1 MSLRWLAIITVTLSA
16 CAVHGRTSLI
26 AGMAPPPPPPPSAVA
41 SAHAE
46 VSIDIEISFFGVP
59 LRGVEDVVFVLDRS
73 GSMGLVSA
81 GVSGRALGMGKTSS
95 ALASIGGSL
104 LNQAVHNPLPSKL
117 DSAKRELIDTLYAM
131 PAGTSFGVIFFD
143 NQINA
148 LAPRMWVLDQHSRE
162 RAAAFIR
169 AIKPGGSTAA
179 VPAMRLAYNMG
190 ARRIILLSDGLANS
204 GGNGGDLLREARS
217 AMRAGLR
224 IDTVGLGLDQDDA
237 LLQNLAAESGGIS
250 VMR

>member
-1 MSLRWLAIITVTLSA
+1 MGNRWLAITITVTLSA
-16 CAVHGRTSLI
+16 CAVHGQSALI
-26 AGMAPPPPPPPSAVA
+26 TGPAPPPPQPSPVA

-46 VSIDIEISFFGVP
+46 VSIDLEISFFGVP
-59 LRGVEDVVFVLDRS
+59 LRGAEDVVFVLDRS

-81 GVSGRALGMGKTSS
+81 GVSGGALGMGKTGS
-95 ALASIGGSL
+95 ALASIGGTL
-104 LNQAVHNPLPSKL
+104 LNEAAHNPLPSKL
-117 DSAKRELIDTLYAM
+117 DSAKSELVDTLYAM
-131 PAGTSFGVIFFD
+131 PDGTSFGIIFFD
-143 NQINA
+143 HEINA
-148 LAPRMWVLDQHSRE
+148 LAPRMWILDPHSRQ

-204 GGNGGDLLREARS
+204 GGSGRDLLREARQ

-224 IDTVGLGLDQDDA
+224 IDTVGLGLDQDDR